1 MKRKFKIVGTVVS
14 LGLCLAMLVI
24 GVYAATSVS
33 FDISASIRFVVTDVF
48 ADIEGKVYLDAV
60 ASKGTTQVGS
70 TWTSTSYSGNSPLA
84 QLTNKTWDI
93 GTTTFTSEKDCIV
106 YTLKITNS
114 ANSGSVNVSV
124 STLPVAIDGTSLD
137 CKYAIDGGAS
147 AQLSQ
152 DEIPVN
158 AGEELLITITRTLTN
173 KTKAI
178 DSTLSWSPTVTIENV
193 DNDRFM
199 PNPVIEI
206 YNRSNTQTWT
216 IVGKETA
223 ALSSMPTASDYTINA
238 KSNAQLTQS
247 DLPVSDTKEVKFN
260 GVTLD
265 ATNKY
270 YGFQLQIT
278 PGTSST
284 VAIDIES
291 DKANGGEG
299 YNIHWTFSGEFPGG
313 YTTIYNGNTLTMTC
327 VVELTDIYGNVD
339 IIPEHLFLSIS
350 LGNMPSSAEN

>member
-33 FDISASIRFVVTDVF
+33 FDISASISFVVTDVF

-70 TWTSTSYSGNSPLA
+70 TWTSTSYSGKSPLA
-84 QLTNKTWDI
+84 QLTNKTWNI

-178 DSTLSWSPTVTIENV
+178 DSTLSWSPTVTIENAGL
-193 DNDRFM
+193 FSSM
-199 PNPVIEI
+199 FKPTVIV
-206 YNRSNTQTWT
+206 SNENNFNLT
-216 IVGKETA
+216 IGAKETN
-223 ALSSMPTASDYTINA
+223 ALSTLPTETDYIVDAGSIDGIDGASIALNGTQLNA
-238 KSNAQLTQS
+238 
-247 DLPVSDTKEVKFN
+247 TK
-260 GVTLD
+260 
-265 ATNKY
+265 KY
-270 YGFQLQIT
+270 YGFKLTVDSGTGLMNVSGDQVGEIT
-278 PGTSST
+278 G
-284 VAIDIES
+284 
-291 DKANGGEG
+291 NGYKITWTYEFEDRFYDGKIPMIGEAF
-299 YNIHWTFSGEFPGG
+299 I
-313 YTTIYNGNTLTMTC
+313 TC
-327 VVELTDIYGNVD
+327 LIELTDFSQEIE
-339 IIPEHLFLSIS
+339 ILSTHLTLNLVIGRHS
-350 LGNMPSSAEN
+350 GGAD